1 MLRDVELHRMKRWR
15 LKVNDD
21 LFLMRRLSSF
31 TFVGWWLVLSGAG
44 CLFATPVPAA
54 RPSLVAVP
62 TTEPITVDGVLD
74 EAAWQHVEV
83 IDTLRQREP
92 NEGQAASEPTQ
103 VRVVYSPTHLYVGVQ
118 CVDSEPQAI
127 VATRFDRDAE
137 LEADDRISLLLDTF
151 HDRRNAFIFQVNAV
165 GARFDQI
172 ISDEGQDRNPDWNGI
187 WYARTRITE
196 QGWTVEFSIPF
207 QTLNF
212 RPDHSTWGFNVQRI
226 IKRRN
231 EEAVWAG
238 YRQNL
243 NFFRVSEAGTLTGLG
258 GLSQELGIAFQLDVV
273 PSWSLIP
280 RRKATN
286 FQPSLDV
293 FYKLTPSLTLS
304 LSLNTDFGET
314 EVDDAQV
321 NLTRFSLFFPEK
333 RQFFLEDAG
342 NFTVDGL
349 TPTSGPLVIIPF
361 FSRRIGIS
369 DDGKTVDVV
378 GGGKLSGRTGPYRIG
393 MMSVQTQ
400 NRGRVP
406 GENFSIVR
414 VKRNILTKSSIGFL
428 ATRRT
433 PERGPATGLAG
444 SDFRY
449 STSELGGDKNLEFS
463 SFFLRSF
470 RPGTTK
476 NLAWGSQISLPN
488 DTWRI
493 FGTYREVQKEFEATM
508 GFVPRTGI
516 RRFGWFVQYAP
527 RPELWQTRQV
537 SCAFDGNYFADP
549 DTGTLLTRNVNFPCE
564 WRFESG
570 DVIRFRTIQ
579 TFERLHD
586 SFPISDGVTIPA
598 GDYVFRRQR
607 IEFDSADKR
616 KVEIFVRYQ
625 WGQFFSGRRDDW
637 IGRLAFRPGPFVFF
651 SGEYQQNDVRLP
663 WGSFVVRLIRARLNL
678 ALNPDVSWFAFGQYD
693 TVSDTLGLNT
703 QLRWIIEPGNE
714 LFVVYHHNW
723 LIRDGDIHATV
734 REGRIKVRYTYRF

>member
-1 MLRDVELHRMKRWR
+1 MIRWIA
-15 LKVNDD
+15 
-21 LFLMRRLSSF
+21 SF
-31 TFVGWWLVLSGAG
+31 TFWVACLSGAT
-44 CLFATPVPAA
+44 AQAQTPQ
-54 RPSLVAVP
+54 LIAVP
-62 TTEPITVDGVLD
+62 TTELIAIDGVLD
-74 EAAWQHVEV
+74 EAAWQTAQT

-92 NEGQAASEPTQ
+92 DEGAPASERTQ
-103 VRVVYSPTHLYVGVQ
+103 VRVLYSSTRLYVGIT
-118 CVDSEPQAI
+118 CFDSNPEAI
-127 VATRFDRDAE
+127 VVSRFDRDAK
-137 LEADDRISLLLDTF
+137 LDADDRVSLLFDTF

-187 WYARTRITE
+187 WYARTRLTP
-196 QGWTVEFSIPF
+196 QGWTAEVAIPF
-207 QTLNF
+207 QTLSF
-212 RPDHSTWGFNVQRI
+212 APGQTVWGFNVQRM
-226 IKRRN
+226 IKRNN

-243 NFFRVSEAGTLTGLG
+243 NFFRVSEAGLLTGLV
-258 GLSQELGIAFQLDVV
+258 GLSQGLGIDLV

-280 RRKATN
+280 RRGATN

-304 LSLNTDFGET
+304 MSLNTDFGET

-342 NFTVDGL
+342 NFAVDGL

-369 DDGKTVDVV
+369 DDGKTVDVLS
-378 GGGKLSGRTGPYRIG
+378 GGKLSGRTGPYRIG
-393 MMSVQTQ
+393 LMSVQTQ

-414 VKRNILTKSSIGFL
+414 VKRNILTKSSVGFL

-444 SDFRY
+444 TDFRY

-463 SFFLRSF
+463 SFVLRSF
-470 RPGTTK
+470 VPGTTK
-476 NLAWGSQISLPN
+476 NLAWGSQLSLPN

-493 FGTYREVQKEFEATM
+493 FGTYREVQQDFEATM

-516 RRFGWFVQYAP
+516 RRFGWFLQYAP
-527 RPELWQTRQV
+527 RPDLWQTRQV

-549 DTGTLLTRNVNFPCE
+549 DIGTLLTRNVNFPCE

-570 DVIRFRTIQ
+570 DVVRFRTIQ
-579 TFERLHD
+579 TFERLHEE
-586 SFPISDGVTIPA
+586 FRISEGVTIPP

-616 KVEIFVRYQ
+616 KLGVFIRYD
-625 WGQFFSGRRDDW
+625 WGHFFGGRRDDW
-637 IGRLAFRPGPFVFF
+637 IGRLAFRPGPAVFF

-693 TVSDTLGLNT
+693 TVSDTLGLHT

-714 LFVVYHHNW
+714 LFVVYNHNW
-723 LIRDGDIHATV
+723 LIRDDEIRSTV
-734 REGRIKVRYTYRF
+734 REGRIKAGYTYRF

>member
-1 MLRDVELHRMKRWR
+1 M
-15 LKVNDD
+15 
-21 LFLMRRLSSF
+21 
-31 TFVGWWLVLSGAG
+31 
-44 CLFATPVPAA
+44 
-54 RPSLVAVP
+54 
-62 TTEPITVDGVLD
+62 LD
-74 EAAWQHVEV
+74 EAVWQHAPA

-92 NEGQAASEPTQ
+92 DEGQPASEPTRVQ
-103 VRVVYSPTHLYVGVQ
+103 VVYSPTHLYIGVH
-118 CVDSEPQAI
+118 CTDAEPQAI

-137 LEADDRISLLLDTF
+137 LEADDRVSLLFDTF
-151 HDRRNAFIFQVNAV
+151 HDRRNAFVFQVNAV

-187 WYARTRITE
+187 WQARTRMTAH
-196 QGWTVEFSIPF
+196 GWAAEVAIPF
-207 QTLNF
+207 HTLSFN
-212 RPDHSTWGFNVQRI
+212 PAQSSWGFNVQRV

-243 NFFRVSEAGTLTGLG
+243 SFFRVSEAGSLTGLS
-258 GLSQELGIAFQLDVV
+258 GLSQGLGVDIV
-273 PSWSLIP
+273 PAWSLIP

-286 FQPSLDV
+286 AQPAVDI

-342 NFTVDGL
+342 NFAVDGL

-361 FSRRIGIS
+361 FSRRIGLS
-369 DDGKTVDVV
+369 DAGKTVDVV
-378 GGGKLSGRTGPYRIG
+378 GGGKLSGRTGPYRLG
-393 MMSVQTQ
+393 LMSVQTQ
-400 NRGRVP
+400 NRGRLP

-414 VKRNILTKSSIGFL
+414 VKRNILTKSSVGFI

-444 SDFRY
+444 GDFRY
-449 STSELGGDKNLEFS
+449 STSELAGENNLEFS

-470 RPGTTK
+470 VPGTTK

-493 FGTYREVQKEFEATM
+493 FGTYREVQDDFEATM
-508 GFVPRTGI
+508 GFVPRNGI
-516 RRFGWFVQYAP
+516 RRFGWFLQYAP
-527 RPELWQTRQV
+527 RPALWQTRQV
-537 SCAFDGNYFADP
+537 SCAFDGNYFADT
-549 DTGTLLTRNVNFPCE
+549 DTRLLLTRNVNVPCE

-570 DVIRFRTIQ
+570 DVLRFRTIQ
-579 TFERLHD
+579 TFERLR
-586 SFPISDGVTIPA
+586 SAFAISDGVTIPPGA
-598 GDYVFRRQR
+598 YVFRRQR

-616 KVEIFVRYQ
+616 RLAILARYE
-625 WGQFFSGRRDDW
+625 WGHFFSGRRDDW
-637 IGRLAFRPGPFVFF
+637 TGRLTFRPGPAVFF

-663 WGSFVVRLIRARLNL
+663 WGNFAVRLVRARLNL
-678 ALNPDVSWFAFGQYD
+678 ALNPDLSWFAFGQYD
-693 TVSDTLGLNT
+693 TVSDSLGLHT
-703 QLRWIIEPGNE
+703 RLRWIIEPGNE
-714 LFVVYHHNW
+714 LFVVYHHKW
-723 LIRDGDIHATV
+723 LVRDDALYSTS